1 MARGSFS
8 NTNTGTATGKLKVGL
23 VAFNKHIATEME
35 SRLRGPRTL
44 LDGSTEQQKIWDVL
58 LNAKEH
64 VIVEAVAGSGKTTT
78 LMQYCYRLGDRAQ
91 VDCMTYHSLGFKTV
105 KAAVK
110 HSIRVDE
117 YKVLGLLDQMNLP
130 VEPRQEKVAKYRI
143 ASMVSYAKTY
153 GHGPDVTQDELEKIA
168 DRHDVDLNGLA
179 EVVYGYVP
187 KVLDKCARE
196 LHTIDF
202 DDMVWLPMHLNL
214 NVPKYDI
221 LCTDESQ
228 DLNITQRWISMR
240 GGERI
245 CAVGDERQSIYQ
257 FRGAGGG
264 SIGLMRD
271 ELQKTERGVVTLPL
285 TLTRR
290 CPKSHVKLAQTI
302 VPQIT
307 ALDNAPEGVV
317 RISPSLDAAVAEMRP
332 GDLVVCR
339 VNAELIGTAYKLLKR
354 GVKAVVRGRDIGQR
368 DERRPCTR

>member
-1 MARGSFS
+1 
-8 NTNTGTATGKLKVGL
+8 
-23 VAFNKHIATEME
+23 
-35 SRLRGPRTL
+35 
-44 LDGSTEQQKIWDVL
+44 
-58 LNAKEH
+58 
-64 VIVEAVAGSGKTTT
+64 
-78 LMQYCYRLGDRAQ
+78 
-91 VDCMTYHSLGFKTV
+91 
-105 KAAVK
+105 
-110 HSIRVDE
+110 
-117 YKVLGLLDQMNLP
+117 
-130 VEPRQEKVAKYRI
+130 
-143 ASMVSYAKTY
+143 
-153 GHGPDVTQDELEKIA
+153 
-168 DRHDVDLNGLA
+168 
-179 EVVYGYVP
+179 
-187 KVLDKCARE
+187 
-196 LHTIDF
+196 
-202 DDMVWLPMHLNL
+202 MHLNL
-214 NVPKYDI
+214 NMPKYDI

-245 CAVGDERQSIYQ
+245 CAVGDEKQSIYQ

-339 VNAELIGTAYKLLKR
+339 VNAELIGMAYKLLKR
-354 GVKAVVRGRDIGQR
+354 GVKAVVRGRDIGQGMLKLIEQGSNR
-368 DERRPCTR
+368 AGTQDAKLAEVLHEAGEITGEAVAKFNAMPQGRGEMRAANAEDRYDCLVELAQDCKTVGELKGVIERLFSDFEADGQPKHAVVLGTVHRTKGLEGNRVFILRPDLIPHPMAKKKEDQFAELNLAYVACTRSRFVDNENPGELIFVGRECPLFDLRTIEQVFEAPEAPLVIPDLQLVEGSGGDAAEWVM